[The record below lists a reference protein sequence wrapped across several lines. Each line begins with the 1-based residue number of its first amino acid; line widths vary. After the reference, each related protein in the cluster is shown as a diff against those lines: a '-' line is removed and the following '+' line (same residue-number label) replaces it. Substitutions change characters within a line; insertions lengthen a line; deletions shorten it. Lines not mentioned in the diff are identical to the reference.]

1 MQRATLARRTARQPG
16 KATIRLATPELPEG
30 PLRRRRHRRRWRQ
43 HSPKRSSRQRGS
55 RRRSWRFSP
64 RAGSGSSR
72 SSYQHWGRNQ
82 GGHNWG
88 QDRQARGSR
97 NSDGAIK
104 DLVRAVARLSLRQED
119 QQAIMGLDMDFMFC
133 LQSSKSGNDRSVT
146 DALYKTAQ
154 DWNLQKENEPHTLTQ
169 PMRNVLLYCLLSTL
183 LQRVEALETDA
194 DALTKV
200 REQGLVINEAYP
212 CLHWDAEQRT
222 LPSGASGA
230 QGSSGPDQTGSPLDG
245 RFGSGREVP
254 CHSQPNRE
262 GAVGGDPIQSSG
274 AEPHPGEPSN
284 VGLHEPPCPLQLL
297 ALDSGR
303 HETGQARPQPVSQDH
318 PAASARL
325 LSLSPGKVLNL
336 VLLNSSNLCY
346 ANSGV
351 LAVLWSIASTQ
362 QGLNIQLWEML
373 RLLHWLTRK
382 PQRVSLPSLRMWQS
396 ITLIT
401 CDWQDPHSQHDAA
414 EFLGFLS
421 PALVSTSDAG
431 RWEAR
436 LSVDPSTPDAL
447 PHQVV
452 DHGQMWPLV
461 LTTALSPAAEGA
473 NRAEWTLQSLIIR
486 WRNQVVQHA
495 AVTSPPI
502 LPLQLNRFG
511 QDGSKVLN
519 PISLSPTV
527 FFPCFTG
534 QGTNTQSVQY
544 QLAAVQYHLGQN
556 AAVGPLSHGLLFPRS
571 SSVHNRR

>member
-1 MQRATLARRTARQPG
+1 M
-16 KATIRLATPELPEG
+16 
-30 PLRRRRHRRRWRQ
+30 
-43 HSPKRSSRQRGS
+43 
-55 RRRSWRFSP
+55 
-64 RAGSGSSR
+64 
-72 SSYQHWGRNQ
+72 
-82 GGHNWG
+82 
-88 QDRQARGSR
+88 
-97 NSDGAIK
+97 
-104 DLVRAVARLSLRQED
+104 
-119 QQAIMGLDMDFMFC
+119 
-133 LQSSKSGNDRSVT
+133 
-146 DALYKTAQ
+146 
-154 DWNLQKENEPHTLTQ
+154 
-169 PMRNVLLYCLLSTL
+169 
-183 LQRVEALETDA
+183 
-194 DALTKV
+194 
-200 REQGLVINEAYP
+200 
-212 CLHWDAEQRT
+212 
-222 LPSGASGA
+222 
-230 QGSSGPDQTGSPLDG
+230 
-245 RFGSGREVP
+245 
-254 CHSQPNRE
+254 
-262 GAVGGDPIQSSG
+262 
-274 AEPHPGEPSN
+274 
-284 VGLHEPPCPLQLL
+284 GLHEPPCPLQLL
-297 ALDSGR
+297 ALDSGH

-362 QGLNIQLWEML
+362 QGLRIQLWEML

-382 PQRVSLPSLRMWQS
+382 PRRVSLPSLRVWQS
-396 ITLIT
+396 ITF
-401 CDWQDPHSQHDAA
+401 DWQDPHSQHDAA

-519 PISLSPTV
+519 PISLSLILCSSPALRAKGPTRSLCSTNSLQCSIILAKRRCRAIIARPSFPAELQCTQQTITEALKPALTQTLTV
-527 FFPCFTG
+527 F
-534 QGTNTQSVQY
+534 
-544 QLAAVQYHLGQN
+544 
-556 AAVGPLSHGLLFPRS
+556 VGMHMFVS
-571 SSVHNRR
+571 